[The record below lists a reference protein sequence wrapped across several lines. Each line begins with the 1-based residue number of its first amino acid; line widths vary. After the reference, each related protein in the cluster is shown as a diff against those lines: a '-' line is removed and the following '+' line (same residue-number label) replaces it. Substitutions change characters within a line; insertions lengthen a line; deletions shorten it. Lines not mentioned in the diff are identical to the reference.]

1 MKFRTDFVTNSSS
14 SSFIIAK
21 KKELSE
27 KQKQAIIDY
36 IKENCF
42 GNKIAETK
50 EQLDKYFLDTYGED
64 YSKCTMENKEEYSE
78 KYKYSE
84 YIKSLEAISKGLAVY
99 EGNVCFECEDNYA
112 PFLQGFWD
120 AIEKADE
127 KTFIQRDTDLEY

>member
-42 GNKIAETK
+42 GNKIAEK
-50 EQLDKYFLDTYGED
+50 K
-64 YSKCTMENKEEYSE
+64 
-78 KYKYSE
+78 
-84 YIKSLEAISKGLAVY
+84 
-99 EGNVCFECEDNYA
+99 
-112 PFLQGFWD
+112 
-120 AIEKADE
+120 
-127 KTFIQRDTDLEY
+127 